1 MADDLDQRPRV
12 VLDTNVLLQAIPTK
26 SRFRLI
32 IEAFEQNLFVLIL
45 SNEILLEYEVRVHGP
60 RITVVQMRARHGSI
74 KADLAALR
82 PEATP
87 EGASVCRTDAR

>member
-32 IEAFEQNLFVLIL
+32 IEAFEQDLFLLIL
-45 SNEILLEYEVRVHGP
+45 QTKFSLNTRYAFTGRG
-60 RITVVQMRARHGSI
+60 
-74 KADLAALR
+74 
-82 PEATP
+82 
-87 EGASVCRTDAR
+87 